1 MYSMSLFFWT
11 STDLAS
17 YFFLHIVER
26 GLCGFGNAFAVSRN
40 LSCLEHSTAMPS
52 NASFEGISIDVKGV
66 CCFCS
71 AQLPVAQVYTSEN

>member
-26 GLCGFGNAFAVSRN
+26 GLCGFGNAFVVSRN
-40 LSCLEHSTAMPS
+40 LSCLEHST
-52 NASFEGISIDVKGV
+52 ASFEGISIDVKGV

-71 AQLPVAQVYTSEN
+71 AQLPVAPVYTSEN